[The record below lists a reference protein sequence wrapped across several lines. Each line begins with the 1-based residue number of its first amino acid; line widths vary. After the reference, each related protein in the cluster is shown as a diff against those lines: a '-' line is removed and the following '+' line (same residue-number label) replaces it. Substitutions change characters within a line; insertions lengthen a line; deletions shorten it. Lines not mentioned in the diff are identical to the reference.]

1 MTRPKHPQADR
12 IEVLAREML
21 RTGIA
26 KTPCGLVASPGH
38 PAGPRWV
45 VHDAKGRALVFGH
58 EIWDV
63 AAEVVE
69 LVDTP
74 ALVEYRAERPYYM
87 ATDAHAAQVHIER
100 QRGSSLNWF
109 RAGWW
114 LDERRRESAQAV

>member
-1 MTRPKHPQADR
+1 MTCPKHPQADR
-12 IEVLAREML
+12 IEVLARQML

-38 PAGPRWV
+38 SAGPRWV
-45 VHDAKGRALVFGH
+45 VRDAKGRALVFGH
-58 EIWDV
+58 ELWDV

-74 ALVEYRAERPYYM
+74 ALVELRAERPHHM
-87 ATDAHAAQVHIER
+87 PTDEHAAQAYVESLR
-100 QRGSSLNWF
+100 SSSLTWF

-114 LDERRRESAQAV
+114 LDERRRGNAQAG